1 MPTPTIVLAAAAWRF
16 EHPSALLLL
25 FLVPVV
31 VLILAYSA
39 ARSRRSLLLISGITP
54 NQPRASRARQA
65 IRVVLTA
72 AGISSLIIAIA
83 RPQSDP
89 VEETVT
95 VRGRDIVF
103 VIDVSRSM
111 LSRDVVPDRL
121 GRTKIWINDL
131 VNTLKG
137 DRVALVAFAGVPVV
151 KCPLTLDQNFFRMEL
166 DELSPASVPR
176 GGTLIGDAIRKTMS
190 AVFEP
195 NPGRYRDIVL
205 ITDGEDQGSFPAEA
219 AKAAAELGVRIIAI
233 GIGSEL
239 EGSQV
244 PAEGKNGFLVHEGT
258 TVRSK
263 MDGTTLAA
271 IAQAASSVQG
281 NGAGGVFLNVGT
293 GTMDLDKVY
302 HDLIASAEQR
312 ETDSKA
318 SVTYKEL
325 FPMFLAAALA
335 LLTLDSLLPVG
346 RRPARA
352 AVPHTVRTAAFA
364 MTLLATVAIPVR
376 LSGAQQATAAPSA
389 TTSPAT
395 PTTDSSNVPT
405 VVPVETSPIALYNAG
420 RELYQAAEFAQA
432 ADRFRAAD
440 LAATDSRLSAR
451 TRFNLGMAMLRQA
464 TAKPAAGAPNAAPAG
479 AEAAVPDAKAV
490 LEQLEASVRAFR
502 SALAIDPADD
512 QAARNIEIAR
522 RFMQQIKDEQAK
534 QQQQQQKQKG
544 KDAEKSDSKDQ
555 SGDSSKQDQNQQP
568 ESAKDQEAKQHQEQ
582 ADKLKD
588 LAKQQSEAADKS
600 KQANQESDPQK
611 TKDASEASRQQQQD
625 VNDKTQ
631 AQQEQMKKDSPDEST
646 SKDSLEKARKEQE
659 AASKALEKNDPKS
672 AQQHQEEAAK
682 SLEQAAQAQEKAAQE
697 AREQAAQERQNQQAQ
712 KQAKDQAKQD
722 KPKFDESA
730 SQALDKERKQR
741 EARQQV
747 LRALRGRPV
756 PVDKDW

>member
-1 MPTPTIVLAAAAWRF
+1 MKSDLIPTLAAAAWRF
-16 EHPSALLLL
+16 EHPSALLLGL
-25 FLVPVV
+25 LVPV
-31 VLILAYSA
+31 LLLLMAYSA
-39 ARSRRSLLLISGITP
+39 ARARRSLLLITGITP
-54 NQPRASRARQA
+54 NQPQTSRKRQA
-65 IRVVLTA
+65 VRIVLTA
-72 AGISSLIIAIA
+72 AGVTSLIIAIA

-89 VEETVT
+89 IEETVS

-103 VIDVSRSM
+103 LVDVSRSM
-111 LSRDVVPDRL
+111 LSRDVVPSRL

-195 NPGRYRDIVL
+195 NPGRFRDIVL

-239 EGSQV
+239 EGAQV
-244 PAEGKNGFLVHEGT
+244 PAEGKDGYLVHEGSA
-258 TVRSK
+258 VRSK

-271 IAQAASSVQG
+271 IAQAASSVPG

-312 ETDSKA
+312 ETESKA

-335 LLTLDSLLPVG
+335 LLTLDSLLPTH
-346 RRPARA
+346 RRPARSSA
-352 AVPHTVRTAAFA
+352 
-364 MTLLATVAIPVR
+364 
-376 LSGAQQATAAPSA
+376 ATAPRALLGVLALMVATMLPTRSAWAQEQQPPPAKSADASPTSA
-389 TTSPAT
+389 TPL
-395 PTTDSSNVPT
+395 
-405 VVPVETSPIALYNAG
+405 ETSPVVLYNAG
-420 RELYQAAEFAQA
+420 RELYQAGDFAQA

-440 LAATDSRLSAR
+440 LAAGTPELSAR
-451 TRFNLGMAMLRQA
+451 TRFNLGMALLRQA
-464 TAKPAAGAPNAAPAG
+464 TAKPAPNQAAESPESVAID
-479 AEAAVPDAKAV
+479 PKQV
-490 LEQLEASVRAFR
+490 LSQLEASVRAFR
-502 SALAIDPADD
+502 SSLEVNPGDD
-512 QAARNIEIAR
+512 QAVRNVEIAR
-522 RFMQQIKDEQAK
+522 RLMQQIREEQAK
-534 QQQQQQKQKG
+534 QQQQQQG
-544 KDAEKSDSKDQ
+544 KDGQKSDSKDQ
-555 SGDSSKQDQNQQP
+555 NGDPSKQQDQDQQG
-568 ESAKDQEAKQHQEQ
+568 ESAKDQEAKQRQEQ

-588 LAKQQSEAADKS
+588 LAKQQSQAADKS
-600 KQANQESDPQK
+600 KDAAEQSDPQK
-611 TKDASEASRQQQQD
+611 AQDASDASRQQQQD
-625 VNDKTQ
+625 VNEQTK
-631 AQQEQMKKDSPDEST
+631 AQQEQMKKDSPEDAGS
-646 SKDSLEKARKEQE
+646 SKEALEKARKEQE
-659 AASKALEKNDPKS
+659 AASKALEQNDPKS
-672 AQQHQEEAAK
+672 AQKHQEEAAK
-682 SLEQAAQAQEKAAQE
+682 ALEQAAQSEEKAAQE

-712 KQAKDQAKQD
+712 KEAKEQAKQD
-722 KPKFDESA
+722 KPKYDQSA
-730 SQALDKERKQR
+730 AQALDKERKQR

-756 PVDKDW
+756 PVEKDW

>member
-1 MPTPTIVLAAAAWRF
+1 MKSDLIPTLAAAAWRF
-16 EHPSALLLL
+16 EHPSARLLGLLVPVLLLL
-25 FLVPVV
+25 M
-31 VLILAYSA
+31 AYSA
-39 ARSRRSLLLISGITP
+39 ARARRSLLLITGITP
-54 NQPRASRARQA
+54 NQPQTSRKRQA
-65 IRVVLTA
+65 VRIVLTA
-72 AGISSLIIAIA
+72 AGVTSLIIAIA

-89 VEETVT
+89 IEETVS

-103 VIDVSRSM
+103 LVDVSRSM
-111 LSRDVVPDRL
+111 LSRDVVPSRL

-195 NPGRYRDIVL
+195 NPGRFRDIVL

-239 EGSQV
+239 EGAQV
-244 PAEGKNGFLVHEGT
+244 PAEGKDGYLVHEGSA
-258 TVRSK
+258 VRSK

-271 IAQAASSVQG
+271 IAQAASSVPG

-312 ETDSKA
+312 ETESKA

-335 LLTLDSLLPVG
+335 LLTLDSLLPTH
-346 RRPARA
+346 RRPARSSA
-352 AVPHTVRTAAFA
+352 
-364 MTLLATVAIPVR
+364 
-376 LSGAQQATAAPSA
+376 ATAPQALLGVLALMVATMLPTRSAWAQEQQPPPAKSADASPTSA
-389 TTSPAT
+389 TPL
-395 PTTDSSNVPT
+395 
-405 VVPVETSPIALYNAG
+405 ETSPVVLYNAG
-420 RELYQAAEFAQA
+420 RELYQAGDFAQA

-440 LAATDSRLSAR
+440 LAAGTPELSAR
-451 TRFNLGMAMLRQA
+451 TRFNLGMALLRQA
-464 TAKPAAGAPNAAPAG
+464 TAKPAPNQAAESPESVAID
-479 AEAAVPDAKAV
+479 PKQV
-490 LEQLEASVRAFR
+490 LSQLEASVRAFR
-502 SALAIDPADD
+502 SSLEVNPGDD
-512 QAARNIEIAR
+512 QAVRNVEIAR
-522 RFMQQIKDEQAK
+522 RLMQQIREEQAK
-534 QQQQQQKQKG
+534 QQQQQG
-544 KDAEKSDSKDQ
+544 KDGQKSDSKDQ
-555 SGDSSKQDQNQQP
+555 NGDPSKQQDQDQQG
-568 ESAKDQEAKQHQEQ
+568 ESAKDQEAKQRQEQ

-588 LAKQQSEAADKS
+588 LAKQQSQAADKS
-600 KQANQESDPQK
+600 KDAAEQSDPQK
-611 TKDASEASRQQQQD
+611 AQDASDASRQQQQD
-625 VNDKTQ
+625 VNEQTK
-631 AQQEQMKKDSPDEST
+631 AQQEQMKKDSPEDAGS
-646 SKDSLEKARKEQE
+646 SKEALEKARKEQE
-659 AASKALEKNDPKS
+659 AASKALEQNDPKS
-672 AQQHQEEAAK
+672 AQKHQEEAAK
-682 SLEQAAQAQEKAAQE
+682 ALEQAAQSEEKAAQE

-712 KQAKDQAKQD
+712 KEAKEQAKQD
-722 KPKFDESA
+722 KPKYDQSA
-730 SQALDKERKQR
+730 AQALDKERKQR

-756 PVDKDW
+756 PVEKDW